1 MLVVFSYSMATTLIF
16 YGCWPSLSSTHRKSL
31 FLNKIQLKKLGGEIM
46 NLTLNTILKLYPVSI
61 KKDKKNYIIEDTIS
75 GDFYEMPKICV
86 DAIEF
91 INQKWTLGQ
100 IEAELKRLYPDEEV
114 DVINFAKQL
123 IDFRLVKEIDG
134 IELKVEKS
142 NLLMS
147 GFSWISPRFSRL
159 FFHKHSNMI
168 FICLIM
174 INLLLFLTNTELIPY
189 YEDLFLFDSL
199 VLNMVTF
206 SLISLV
212 MLVIHEFG
220 HVLAARSFDLPAK
233 LGVGHRFFLVVFE
246 TDLTYA
252 WRLSPKER
260 NTLYIAGLYFEQF
273 ILFIVLLIKLFIT
286 VRDPIL
292 SGILNFIILDL
303 FYKAIYQCCFFMKT
317 DIYYIFE
324 NSSGCYNLLENS
336 RTYLRQLF
344 STSRDKGQELFEN
357 ETRIVKVYSIFYII
371 GGMLMITLLIFYI
384 IPQMY
389 TFLKQAIM
397 NLVNP
402 VDPTNIID
410 SVLFLGLFFITSSLL
425 LYSLIKE
432 NRRIPSS

>member
-1 MLVVFSYSMATTLIF
+1 
-16 YGCWPSLSSTHRKSL
+16 
-31 FLNKIQLKKLGGEIM
+31 
-46 NLTLNTILKLYPVSI
+46 
-61 KKDKKNYIIEDTIS
+61 
-75 GDFYEMPKICV
+75 MPKICV

-199 VLNMVTF
+199 ILNMVTF

-252 WRLSPKER
+252 WRLSLKSEI
-260 NTLYIAGLYFEQF
+260 LYI
-273 ILFIVLLIKLFIT
+273 
-286 VRDPIL
+286 
-292 SGILNFIILDL
+292 
-303 FYKAIYQCCFFMKT
+303 
-317 DIYYIFE
+317 
-324 NSSGCYNLLENS
+324 
-336 RTYLRQLF
+336 
-344 STSRDKGQELFEN
+344 
-357 ETRIVKVYSIFYII
+357 
-371 GGMLMITLLIFYI
+371 
-384 IPQMY
+384 
-389 TFLKQAIM
+389 
-397 NLVNP
+397 
-402 VDPTNIID
+402 
-410 SVLFLGLFFITSSLL
+410 
-425 LYSLIKE
+425 
-432 NRRIPSS
+432 